1 MTRLGGLGCVEI
13 IMSTSD
19 MVIATLFLDLRFRV
33 RDFLDLGFR
42 VQVFLDLGFRFQVLN
57 LAHAILWKLPM

>member
-1 MTRLGGLGCVEI
+1 
-13 IMSTSD
+13 MSTSD

-42 VQVFLDLGFRFQVLN
+42 GQVFLDLGFRFQGLN
-57 LAHAILWKLPM
+57 LAHAIL